1 MPTPMTRRARD
12 ELHHVKSEYV
22 DWDEAEITEQTI
34 EQKVS
39 LVSVVVSF
47 RDGRTLGL
55 WYWE

>member
-1 MPTPMTRRARD
+1 MTRRARD

-34 EQKVS
+34 EQKVL

-47 RDGRTLGL
+47 RDDRTLGL